1 MVSFVS
7 KPRNV
12 NTVFKQTDMSLVGT
26 KDSFSIGL
34 EEANLATRSSTTCTE
49 ISRNNF
55 IFYKITGL
63 NGFVLR
69 KPIIVTNHFM
79 NTFSLQQLE
88 PTLVHKINGS
98 LPFWL
103 ENRVVNTV
111 FTPDYHVI
119 RFQLP
124 ESRQTL
130 TYQKPNSLLS
140 LKALPNVQC
149 QQ

>member
-1 MVSFVS
+1 MNGKKILRMVSFVS

-12 NTVFKQTDMSLVGT
+12 NTVFKQIDMSLVGT

-79 NTFSLQQLE
+79 NTFSL
-88 PTLVHKINGS
+88 
-98 LPFWL
+98 
-103 ENRVVNTV
+103 
-111 FTPDYHVI
+111 
-119 RFQLP
+119 
-124 ESRQTL
+124 
-130 TYQKPNSLLS
+130 
-140 LKALPNVQC
+140 
-149 QQ
+149 